1 MNAAK
6 IRDVL
11 NFISDEL
18 RELDLGTTYIPR
30 ITTPSSIEFLR
41 DYVSPNKPV
50 IITSATA
57 HWPALSLW
65 SNPTH
70 LLSLAGSQPVTVAFT
85 PNGRADAIVSHPN
98 DPTKQYFALPYQQQM
113 PLSSFLT
120 LITNPTSSP
129 THSSSLVVPYLQQQ
143 NSSLTQEL
151 PQLLPDVSPHLP
163 WANEAFSA
171 PPDAVN
177 IWIGDQRSVTSFHKD
192 NYENLYA
199 VITGAKT
206 FYLYPPV
213 DMYKMKLIQV
223 EVAQWR
229 PVDDDSSSNS
239 NGEMD
244 RGMELKLVPDASGR
258 KVLWSSL

>member
-1 MNAAK
+1 M
-6 IRDVL
+6 
-11 NFISDEL
+11 
-18 RELDLGTTYIPR
+18 
-30 ITTPSSIEFLR
+30 
-41 DYVSPNKPV
+41 
-50 IITSATA
+50 
-57 HWPALSLW
+57 
-65 SNPTH
+65 
-70 LLSLAGSQPVTVAFT
+70 
-85 PNGRADAIVSHPN
+85 
-98 DPTKQYFALPYQQQM
+98 
-113 PLSSFLT
+113 
-120 LITNPTSSP
+120 
-129 THSSSLVVPYLQQQ
+129 
-143 NSSLTQEL
+143 
-151 PQLLPDVSPHLP
+151 
-163 WANEAFSA
+163 
-171 PPDAVN
+171 
-177 IWIGDQRSVTSFHKD
+177 TSFHKD